1 MDDLEAAFALGAG
14 VAARPHQLGAV
25 RKVCAALH
33 ADCHLPRPS
42 NYLVQHAAGSGKS
55 LTIAAMADALTR
67 LEDERSNRFGC
78 IVVISDRKIL
88 DDQLSHVVSG
98 YLERVRCDGDGEA
111 PAVIR
116 AESCSH
122 LQQMLGDSGGSSGT
136 RIIVTTF
143 QKVGR
148 ATAAD
153 EDGTDDEQP
162 PPLPD
167 VAAVPTVADALAADA
182 GGACSEPRIAILA
195 DEAHRSHGH
204 GMTAT
209 LHRLLCG
216 GKAQPRRVAYVS
228 FSATPSEVALA
239 LFGTEDH
246 TSGRREPF
254 SCYPLHEA
262 LREQMCV
269 DVLSRYTCKRGDVA
283 LYDRLGRS
291 TAIDD
296 VLRAT
301 SQTARL
307 RQRAAADEVLVRA
320 KAEGALAF
328 VERALDDAE
337 AGGFE
342 APKAMIVV
350 RSRRHCALYFAAI
363 QAAIAERS
371 ADDDRPPI
379 AVLVAFSGALDG
391 GETER
396 SLNGSRGDA
405 ADAFRRAGR
414 AVVIVCAKLETG
426 FDEPRIVC
434 MVIDRTL
441 RGAHAVQVLGRANRA
456 APHKP
461 AVRVLDYAN
470 EAADIG
476 LAFRGFVDASTAPLA
491 EHELQ
496 AELGRRMA
504 HISEL
509 LLERIGDRSIAAVCA
524 SLLGR
529 TDAADA
535 LVADLQTYT
544 RDCEALGAEAA
555 GLPYGFC
562 QRLLADVSRD
572 HQPTAGAASAQPTDS
587 GGTLRCTGLQ
597 TTFSGAINLAAAS
610 APAALR
616 TRPLTTA
623 VALALS
629 GAAGAEVPLAG
640 AVGRADALVDDEVR
654 AALGGGVTGAAPTE
668 AELTRACR
676 VLSSLTERVVPDAR
690 ARAVLDALVQRPPP
704 STEALRSTAVGKLV
718 RRLQSHGHATV
729 AALAKQ
735 LYESWRAAA
744 DAEAQRRARA
754 RALALPASGVD
765 ALGADPTRQAAVC
778 LLGEALRTAARE
790 AAAAAADG
798 ELAMAIEA
806 AVHRAHGGGTKAYRG
821 RLRLLAS
828 VLRAPR
834 AGGLRE
840 RLRLGEVGAAAFAAM
855 ASFDD
860 VLQSDGDREKKKQRQ
875 EKERR
880 AIDSLRI
887 ANQGSASSEY
897 KCGSC
902 GSLRCTLYHTNSL
915 GAVHLTSVPDMIVQ
929 CLDCEHRFT
938 V

>member
-14 VAARPHQLGAV
+14 VAARPHQLSAV

-55 LTIAAMADALTR
+55 LTIAALADALTR

-78 IVVISDRKIL
+78 IVVISDRKVL

-98 YLERVRCDGDGEA
+98 YLERVRCDGDDEA

-167 VAAVPTVADALAADA
+167 VAAVPTVADALASAADA

-350 RSRRHCALYFAAI
+350 RSRWHCALYFAAI

-461 AVRVLDYAN
+461 AVRVLDLQTSGRH
-470 EAADIG
+470 G
-476 LAFRGFVDASTAPLA
+476 LAFRGHRRVD
-491 EHELQ
+491 
-496 AELGRRMA
+496 
-504 HISEL
+504 
-509 LLERIGDRSIAAVCA
+509 
-524 SLLGR
+524 
-529 TDAADA
+529 
-535 LVADLQTYT
+535 
-544 RDCEALGAEAA
+544 
-555 GLPYGFC
+555 
-562 QRLLADVSRD
+562 
-572 HQPTAGAASAQPTDS
+572 
-587 GGTLRCTGLQ
+587 
-597 TTFSGAINLAAAS
+597 
-610 APAALR
+610 
-616 TRPLTTA
+616 
-623 VALALS
+623 
-629 GAAGAEVPLAG
+629 
-640 AVGRADALVDDEVR
+640 
-654 AALGGGVTGAAPTE
+654 
-668 AELTRACR
+668 
-676 VLSSLTERVVPDAR
+676 
-690 ARAVLDALVQRPPP
+690 
-704 STEALRSTAVGKLV
+704 
-718 RRLQSHGHATV
+718 
-729 AALAKQ
+729 
-735 LYESWRAAA
+735 
-744 DAEAQRRARA
+744 
-754 RALALPASGVD
+754 
-765 ALGADPTRQAAVC
+765 
-778 LLGEALRTAARE
+778 
-790 AAAAAADG
+790 
-798 ELAMAIEA
+798 
-806 AVHRAHGGGTKAYRG
+806 
-821 RLRLLAS
+821 
-828 VLRAPR
+828 RAPR
-834 AGGLRE
+834 GTSCRPSSKA
-840 RLRLGEVGAAAFAAM
+840 
-855 ASFDD
+855 
-860 VLQSDGDREKKKQRQ
+860 DGP
-875 EKERR
+875 
-880 AIDSLRI
+880 I
-887 ANQGSASSEY
+887 SS
-897 KCGSC
+897 SP
-902 GSLRCTLYHTNSL
+902 RT
-915 GAVHLTSVPDMIVQ
+915 
-929 CLDCEHRFT
+929 HR
-938 V
+938 